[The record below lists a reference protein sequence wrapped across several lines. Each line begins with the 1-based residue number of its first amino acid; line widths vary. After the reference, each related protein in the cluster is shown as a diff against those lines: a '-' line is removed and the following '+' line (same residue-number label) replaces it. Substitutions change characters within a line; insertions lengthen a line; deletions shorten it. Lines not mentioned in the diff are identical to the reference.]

1 MLNPKQMPK
10 TQNECHPSLRYGYGG
25 RWGIRTLGLLGVNET
40 L

>member
-1 MLNPKQMPK
+1 MLISKQISNPK
-10 TQNECHPSLRYGYGG
+10 TDAALRFASCVGG